1 MLIYPCRHRRCSA
14 FGLSLSSTFDQV
26 LLVPQDPTVDWKRL
40 VLKFAANDRVTY
52 LKGDLRSTADL
63 NRISAHKASSC
74 FILSNR

>member
-1 MLIYPCRHRRCSA
+1 ME
-14 FGLSLSSTFDQV
+14 
-26 LLVPQDPTVDWKRL
+26 WKRL

-63 NRISAHKASSC
+63 NRVSAHTAASC